1 VPYSAKTGAGREEL
15 WKRIKQASEQTGSAE
30 SLPSDQ

>member
-15 WKRIKQASEQTGSAE
+15 WKRIKQASEQPENAAS
-30 SLPSDQ
+30 SPSD